1 MAKMDTD
8 LRSYLE
14 LNHDKL
20 TWEKRI
26 IITSNIIN
34 SLSIIHKKN
43 SIHRDLHSRNILYSK
58 VDYWHISDFGFCGP
72 ANRPSTSIYGNLVY
86 IAPEVISKREYSFA
100 SDIYSVGILMWE
112 ISSGQLPFNG
122 YKHDRDLAMKIVN

>member
-8 LRSYLE
+8 LRNYLE
-14 LNHDKL
+14 LYHDEL

-34 SLSIIHKKN
+34 SLSIIHKKK

-58 VDYWHISDFGFCGP
+58 SIDYWNISDFGFCGP
-72 ANRPSTSIYGNLVY
+72 FNKPSTSIYGNLSY
-86 IAPEVISKREYSFA
+86 IAPEVMSKRNYSFA
-100 SDIYSVGILMWE
+100 SDIYSIGILMWE
-112 ISSGQLPFNG
+112 ISSGQVPFSD
-122 YKHDRDLAMKIVN
+122 YKH